1 MLNKWDVLLVW
12 CANLPQAHNKYCI
25 CIDPAQH
32 WFFFINSSPP
42 YARRAREVAITVA
55 VHEAP
60 FLTHQSYI
68 DTTSIER
75 LHADEVTAA
84 LAEADRRKGR
94 ISPTLVN
101 RIKATVQGH
110 GALNADEMSAVLND

>member
-12 CANLPQAHNKYCI
+12 CANLDRAHDKFCI

-32 WFFFINSSPP
+32 WFFFVNSDPP
-42 YARRAREVAITVA
+42 FSRRAREVALTVA
-55 VHEAP
+55 VHELP
-60 FLTHQSYI
+60 ILDHQSYI
-68 DTTSIER
+68 DTTSIKR
-75 LHADEVTAA
+75 LHIEEVTAA
-84 LAEADRRKGR
+84 LAESRRHKGR

-110 GALNADEMSAVLND
+110 GALNPDEMAAVLND